1 MATWPSEKLSR
12 IRNGADRRNECSTE
26 IQWKTRLKSENLMEI
41 PERMMTE
48 NPVAGEETKG
58 ENEDGTPT
66 LQKGRKALDSP
77 KA

>member
-1 MATWPSEKLSR
+1 M
-12 IRNGADRRNECSTE
+12 
-26 IQWKTRLKSENLMEI
+26 KSENLMEI